1 MIILTKK
8 QQYNILIIQG
18 NRIIIQRIKKIT
30 NISNLSELEF
40 ENGILCYSEI
50 YNFINK

>member
-1 MIILTKK
+1 MELLYKELKK
-8 QQYNILIIQG
+8 
-18 NRIIIQRIKKIT
+18 RT
-30 NISNLSELEF
+30 NISNLSEFEF